1 LESKL
6 ICNLE
11 LFHGEASTT
20 LGRVYARLP
29 TSPETTGCTLT
40 GRVIGPI
47 CRWAN
52 TLPATSP
59 FVCRSAAASVAT
71 EPLLA
76 EAVVPDPCFWS
87 DELPM
92 RYTVE
97 LKLQRGKETIAT
109 TERTIAFRGVGRRGR
124 SLFQQGRRW
133 VPRGMDTTSVL
144 EAERDDLAAW
154 RLAPAVLVTADPIDS
169 LCSEADEL
177 GVWIVADLSLCR
189 VPIEAE
195 LARLTQHAAVF
206 LAILPP
212 NTPATRA
219 LRAAAS
225 NLLLAE
231 QFTSGNTAQADSLA
245 DCLVVD
251 AANQETF
258 ARTAQ
263 TTTLPIIAR
272 RPLQTETTI
281 EEARRAVDALQR
293 DLAPIGDFAGYLV

>member
-1 LESKL
+1 LAAEHFDRL
-6 ICNLE
+6 D

-29 TSPETTGCTLT
+29 ASPETAGCTLA
-40 GRVIGPI
+40 GRVVGPI

-59 FVCRSAAASVAT
+59 LVARPQVDNRQT

-97 LKLQRGKETIAT
+97 LKLQRNKETIAT

-133 VPRGMDTTSVL
+133 VPRGMNSMSVL
-144 EAERDDLAAW
+144 ETERADLAAW
-154 RLAPAVLVTADPIDS
+154 RLAPAVLVTADPTDS

-177 GVWIVADLSLCR
+177 GLWIIADLSPCR
-189 VPIEAE
+189 APIELE
-195 LARLTQHAAVF
+195 LARFSQHAAVF

-212 NTPATRA
+212 DTQATRT
-219 LRAAAS
+219 LRIAAS
-225 NLLLAE
+225 NLLLAV
-231 QFTSGNTAQADSLA
+231 QVTSGNTAQADSLA
-245 DCLVVD
+245 DCLALD
-251 AANQETF
+251 ATNHETF

-263 TTTLPIIAR
+263 TTTLPIIAG
-272 RPLQTETTI
+272 RPLKQPTSLAA
-281 EEARRAVDALQR
+281 ARQAVDHLQR

>member
-1 LESKL
+1 MAAEHFDRLD
-6 ICNLE
+6 

-29 TSPETTGCTLT
+29 ALPETAGCTLT
-40 GRVIGPI
+40 GRVVGPV

-59 FVCRSAAASVAT
+59 LVGRSVAAST
-71 EPLLA
+71 GIEPLLA
-76 EAVVPDPCFWS
+76 EAIVPDPCFWS

-97 LKLQRGKETIAT
+97 LKLQRGKETVAT

-133 VPRGMDTTSVL
+133 VPRGMNSISVL
-144 EAERDDLAAW
+144 ESERADLAAW
-154 RLAPAVLVTADPIDS
+154 RLAPAVLVTAEPTDS
-169 LCSEADEL
+169 LCSAADDL
-177 GVWIVADLSLCR
+177 GLWIVADLSHCQAQL
-189 VPIEAE
+189 E
-195 LARLTQHAAVF
+195 LELNRLAQHAAVF

-212 NTPATRA
+212 NTPSTRT
-219 LRAAAS
+219 LRTAAS

-231 QFTSGNTAQADSLA
+231 QITPGDTAHAASQAN
-245 DCLVVD
+245 CLIVD
-251 AANQETF
+251 AKDLESF

-272 RPLQTETTI
+272 RPLEQATPLAA
-281 EEARRAVDALQR
+281 ARQAVDKLQR

>member
-1 LESKL
+1 LAAEHFER
-6 ICNLE
+6 LE

-29 TSPETTGCTLT
+29 ASPETAGCTLT
-40 GRVIGPI
+40 GRVVGPV

-59 FVCRSAAASVAT
+59 LVGRSAAATIAT

-76 EAVVPDPCFWS
+76 EAIVPDPCFWS

-97 LKLQRGKETIAT
+97 VKLQRDKETIAK
-109 TERTIAFRGVGRRGR
+109 TERTIAFRGVGRHGR

-133 VPRGMDTTSVL
+133 VPRGMNAMSVL
-144 EAERDDLAAW
+144 ETERADLAAW
-154 RLAPAVLVTADPIDS
+154 RLAPAVLVATDPPNS
-169 LCSEADEL
+169 LCVAADDL
-177 GVWIVADLSLCR
+177 GLWIVADLSPSP
-189 VPIEAE
+189 VPLDAE
-195 LARLTQHAAVF
+195 ISRLSQHAAVF

-212 NTPATRA
+212 NTPVTRT
-219 LRAAAS
+219 LRTAAS

-231 QFTSGNTAQADSLA
+231 QIVPGHTAQSDSQA
-245 DCLVVD
+245 DCLIVD
-251 AANQETF
+251 AANLESF

-263 TTTLPIIAR
+263 TTTLPIMAR
-272 RPLQTETTI
+272 RSLQSETTI